1 MLLFIIEEMVDR
13 LPKERREKMIL
24 EKLRKINED
33 MLVLYKDDKAK
44 TKRQKSIQKVLNDD
58 KCFFKMT
65 IDQSYDILRD
75 LGIEEGALRSIYY
88 KLIDTNID
96 AKQ

>member
-1 MLLFIIEEMVDR
+1 MVDR
-13 LPKERREKMIL
+13 YRKKEGKRMIL

-65 IDQSYDILRD
+65 IEQSYDILRD

-96 AKQ
+96 SK